1 MKFMKVL
8 LLALSLIVLLNACSS
23 DEPANTQSTNV
34 PPQAGENKPPEGPI
48 QDPVKQEPSREEQI
62 GALKATI
69 PAEVTKIPESAAEIA
84 SFSIGRY
91 AGTHHSDH
99 EGELQEFIKQLPA
112 IDNPDQELLSA
123 YYLSLLSMFAEDY
136 PDPQQII
143 DDMKMAS
150 FGSPEI
156 EDPRFQFKEQYNV
169 EIILDASGSMAGK
182 MDGKSKMDAAKE
194 AIKAFAET
202 LPQEANVA
210 LRVYGN
216 KGSGKDSDKALS
228 CGSSELVYPLQKFDS
243 QKLAN
248 SLDQFK
254 PTGWT
259 PIAHALQEA
268 QKDLNGLAGEQNTN
282 IIFLVSDGIETCN
295 GDPVKAA
302 KQLADSNITPVL
314 NVIGFDVDGEGQKQL
329 KAVAEAARGRYVS
342 IRDQKALE
350 KELDKAKEIADAWYK
365 WKSKE
370 SRQAYSKKV
379 DFLVNNTG
387 FKLEWKSLADD
398 EDRNIDWMIRQ
409 MDRDERFSEEL
420 ISGLKKMQK
429 EHKQTV
435 DKRAD
440 ELEDFLD
447 SLAKKSYKET
457 VEAISQQY
465 KANQSGN

>member
-1 MKFMKVL
+1 MKFIKVL
-8 LLALSLIVLLNACSS
+8 LLALTLMVFLYACSS
-23 DEPANTQSTNV
+23 DEPENTQPTTV
-34 PPQAGENKPPEGPI
+34 LPQAGENKPPEGPI
-48 QDPVKQEPSREEQI
+48 QDPVKQRPSRDEQI
-62 GALKATI
+62 TALKAMI
-69 PAEVTKIPESAAEIA
+69 PTEITKIPESAAEIA
-84 SFSIGRY
+84 NFSIGRY
-91 AGTHHSDH
+91 AGTHHSEH
-99 EGELQEFIKQLPA
+99 EGELREFINQLPA
-112 IDNPDQELLSA
+112 IDNLDQELINT
-123 YYLSLLSMFAEDY
+123 YYLSLLNLFAEDY
-136 PDPQQII
+136 PDPQQMI

-150 FGSPEI
+150 FGSVEI

-182 MDGKSKMDAAKE
+182 MDGKSKMEAAKE

-202 LPQEANVA
+202 LPEGANVA

-243 QKLAN
+243 QKLNN

-259 PIAHALQEA
+259 PIAHALKEA
-268 QKDLNGLAGEQNTN
+268 QKDLSGLAGEQNTN

-342 IRDQKALE
+342 IRDQEALE
-350 KELDKAKEIADAWYK
+350 KEFDKAREIADEWYK
-365 WKSKE
+365 WKRKE
-370 SRQAYSKKV
+370 SSEAYSKKV

-387 FKLEWKSLADD
+387 FKLEWKFLADD

-420 ISGLKKMQK
+420 ISELKKLQK

-440 ELEDFLD
+440 ELEEFLD

-457 VEAISQQY
+457 VEAITQQY
-465 KANQSGN
+465 KTNTRGK